1 VAPFQLDA
9 RRCISYLTIENRG
22 PIPVELRPAIGSR
35 IFGCDDCLEVC
46 PWNRF
51 ARAGRLLSE
60 TRWTAERGL
69 GVEELLAL
77 DETAFRQ
84 RFGRTPLARAKHRG
98 LRRNVCVALGNVAD
112 ARALPAL
119 ERVARESEPLV
130 AEHARWAI
138 GQIEA
143 VLALARARGRVH
155 CGHK

>member
-1 VAPFQLDA
+1 
-9 RRCISYLTIENRG
+9 
-22 PIPVELRPAIGSR
+22 
-35 IFGCDDCLEVC
+35 
-46 PWNRF
+46 
-51 ARAGRLLSE
+51 
-60 TRWTAERGL
+60 
-69 GVEELLAL
+69 
-77 DETAFRQ
+77 
-84 RFGRTPLARAKHRG
+84 
-98 LRRNVCVALGNVAD
+98 VALGNVAD